1 MNPECPFRPRLLVLV
16 FIAAQEQSQI
26 ECTAHN
32 FALGDPFVR
41 ATSECSGNWAPRQV
55 RERIDCRDGVVTN
68 TRVSDSA
75 ADAPDISP
83 PIVGQT
89 RGVLKGLANPRRADQ
104 D

>member
-1 MNPECPFRPRLLVLV
+1 MNPECLFRPRPMVLV

-26 ECTAHN
+26 ECTAYN

-55 RERIDCRDGVVTN
+55 RECIDCRDGVVTN

-75 ADAPDISP
+75 ADAPDISSL
-83 PIVGQT
+83 IVGQP
-89 RGVLKGLANPRRADQ
+89 RGGGVEGLENPRRA
-104 D
+104 